1 MILRPL
7 ILSLTLA
14 GATAP
19 ALAQSTGTWSDP
31 ALAPRVICFAPG
43 TDPEYMGD
51 RLAVQPPTPEYYI
64 GGTWSGTQGAPTPLS
79 WSVVPDGVN
88 ITSAFSGDPAG
99 ASEMFARLDT
109 LFSAQGGRA
118 TWIARLQSCFD
129 RWEALSGLDFT
140 RVTAA
145 GVDWDDG
152 AAWGTAG
159 NDTTRGD
166 IRLSMRNI
174 DGTNGI
180 LAYTFF
186 PNFGDMVI
194 DRAEGWGAGASQHI
208 LLRNV
213 VMHELGHAV
222 GFDHVCSSNTL
233 QLMEPF
239 YTAAFDGPRQD
250 DIRAVHRSYGDNNE
264 NDNTS
269 GAAKSVTLVNTI
281 SQTIG
286 TPPLPPTGTNDAAS
300 STLSIDAN
308 GEADWFKFTTAN
320 VGSKLDV
327 TLTPIGTNY
336 DDSPQNS
343 NGSCSTGVTTNA
355 LAQADLAVQV
365 IGTNGTTVLATGN
378 SGSAGQ
384 SEALIDVVLNTA
396 GTFYVKVYENNSPGQ
411 TQLYRLTLRI
421 DPANVCPDTDG
432 DGVANCLDG
441 CPNDPLKTQ
450 PGACGCGVADADFD
464 GDGDLDCVDNCPTLY
479 NPAQAD
485 ADGDGIG
492 NVCDN
497 CPQDS
502 NFNQLDQDQDYIGDA
517 CDNCPLSF
525 NPPQADTDGDG
536 VGDDCDGCPNDPNK
550 AAPGV
555 CGCGVADTDGD
566 GDGTPDCNDGCPNDP
581 LKTAPGT
588 CGCGV
593 ADTDTDGD
601 GVADCSDN
609 CDNLSNPNQADCDQ
623 DGVGDTCEIAAGTQ
637 WDVDQDLIPDQCQ
650 ACPSII
656 AYCSAGTTTSGCNAT
671 LSATGSPTL
680 SASSGFTVTA
690 SNVEGQKQ
698 GLLFYGITGP
708 KASVWAVGSSS
719 FLCVKSPT
727 QRIPA
732 SNTGGTAGACDGSI
746 AVDLLSYLSTHPSAL
761 GQPFSAGAVV
771 NVQAWFRDPP
781 APGTTSLSNG
791 LQFTTCP

>member
-1 MILRPL
+1 MTLRHLLLP
-7 ILSLTLA
+7 LTLV
-14 GATAP
+14 GATVP
-19 ALAQSTGTWSDP
+19 AFAQSTGTWSDP

-79 WSVVPDGVN
+79 WSLVPDGVN

-99 ASEMFARLDT
+99 ASELFSRLDS
-109 LFSAQGGRA
+109 LFAAQGGRA
-118 TWIARLQSCFD
+118 TWIARLQACFD

-145 GVDWDDG
+145 GVDWDSG
-152 AAWGTAG
+152 AGWGTAG
-159 NDTTRGD
+159 NDTTIGD

-186 PNFGDMVI
+186 PNVGDMVI
-194 DRAEGWGAGASQHI
+194 DRAEGWGANASQHI
-208 LLRNV
+208 FLRNV

-222 GFDHVCSSNTL
+222 GFDHVCSNNTS

-239 YTAAFDGPRQD
+239 YSGAFDGPRQD
-250 DIRAVHRSYGDNNE
+250 DIRAVQRNYGDDNE
-264 NDNTS
+264 SDNTS
-269 GAAKSVTLVNTI
+269 ATAKSVTLVNTI
-281 SQTIG
+281 SQTLGI
-286 TPPLPPTGTNDAAS
+286 PPLPPAGSNDTAS

-327 TLTPIGTNY
+327 TLTPIGTSY
-336 DDSPQNS
+336 DDSPQNA

-365 IGTNGTTVLATGN
+365 IGTNGTTVISTGN
-378 SGSAGQ
+378 AGTAGQ
-384 SEALIDVVLNTA
+384 SESLIDVILNSA

-432 DGVANCLDG
+432 DGVDDCNDG
-441 CPNDPLKTQ
+441 CPLDPTKTS
-450 PGACGCGVADADFD
+450 PGVCGCGVPDVDGD
-464 GDGDLDCVDNCPTLY
+464 GDGDLDCVDNCPLFY

-485 ADGDGIG
+485 GDGDGVG
-492 NVCDN
+492 NICDD
-497 CPQDS
+497 CPQVF
-502 NFNQLDQDQDYIGDA
+502 NPNQLDQDGDSLGDT
-517 CDNCPLSF
+517 CDNCPTVF
-525 NPPQADTDGDG
+525 NSQQPDGDGDG
-536 VGDDCDGCPNDPNK
+536 VGDECDNCLAIANPGQLDCD
-550 AAPGV
+550 
-555 CGCGVADTDGD
+555 
-566 GDGTPDCNDGCPNDP
+566 
-581 LKTAPGT
+581 
-588 CGCGV
+588 
-593 ADTDTDGD
+593 
-601 GVADCSDN
+601 S
-609 CDNLSNPNQADCDQ
+609 
-623 DGVGDTCEIAAGTQ
+623 DGVGNECELAAGTQ
-637 WDVDQDLIPDQCQ
+637 WDLNNNGVPD
-650 ACPSII
+650 ACEPCGQVIS
-656 AYCSAGTTTSGCNAT
+656 YCTPGTTTNGCNAT

-732 SNTGGTAGACDGSI
+732 ANTGGTAGGCDGSI
-746 AVDLLSYLSTHPSAL
+746 SVDLLSYLATHPSAL

-791 LQFTTCP
+791 LQFSTCP